1 MLRGHSSLDY
11 SVCGLNSFGS
21 EQGPAVVT
29 CKPSHST
36 QGSEFDYQ
44 LINRICILNYRLTVG
59 SLDA

>member
-44 LINRICILNYRLTVG
+44 LINRICIL
-59 SLDA
+59 